1 MIYILYRCGQDDI
14 YILYRCG
21 QDEPEERK
29 DEEEDE
35 KERRKKEQERSK
47 AQIAEQLLQL
57 GAKTGAKEL
66 KGEQTPL
73 HLAAMNGMEQ
83 VQCICFFC
91 VCLYPINVNR
101 TSPNFVW
108 DITWPHGRFMNDQ
121 KFRNSPP
128 TKIDFI

>member
-1 MIYILYRCGQDDI
+1 MLASNKRQKGQTDLTQIYILYRCGQVNI

-47 AQIAEQLLQL
+47 AEIAEQLLQL
-57 GAKTGAKEL
+57 GAKAGAKEL

-83 VQCICFFC
+83 VQCI
-91 VCLYPINVNR
+91 PINKR
-101 TSPNFVW
+101 
-108 DITWPHGRFMNDQ
+108 IQ
-121 KFRNSPP
+121 
-128 TKIDFI
+128 

>member
-1 MIYILYRCGQDDI
+1 MIYILC
-14 YILYRCG
+14 RCG

-47 AQIAEQLLQL
+47 AEIAEQLLQL
-57 GAKTGAKEL
+57 GAKAGAKEL

-83 VQCICFFC
+83 VQYICFLCMFVSNKREPNWPKFC
-91 VCLYPINVNR
+91 VGHHVAPWKVYE
-101 TSPNFVW
+101 
-108 DITWPHGRFMNDQ
+108 
-121 KFRNSPP
+121 
-128 TKIDFI
+128 